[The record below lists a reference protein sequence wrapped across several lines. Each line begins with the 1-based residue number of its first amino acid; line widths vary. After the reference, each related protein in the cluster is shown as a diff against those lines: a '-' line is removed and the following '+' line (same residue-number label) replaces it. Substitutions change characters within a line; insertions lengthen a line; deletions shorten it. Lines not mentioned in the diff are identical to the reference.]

1 MVAIHSFNRLKHKWR
16 NFGNLYNMVSIIR
29 ECYIKTLTRIN
40 WEQTFIWIQSL
51 WTAIVRRIA
60 GEQLKGKRKACLNI
74 SWTKFIFSLQ
84 QNKTSRT
91 VWNDAQKTSS
101 LQSKGKKSIRFS
113 KKSIWVEIT
122 LTDFERQQFLHQWED
137 FLWVMEQIDRNFLGF
152 GAYWKNK

>member
-16 NFGNLYNMVSIIR
+16 NFSNLYNMVSIIR

-101 LQSKGKKSIRFS
+101 LQSKGKKINTFFKELDMSWNYTYGFWEATISSPMGGFFMGNGTDWS
-113 KKSIWVEIT
+113 ELSWFWGLLKK
-122 LTDFERQQFLHQWED
+122 
-137 FLWVMEQIDRNFLGF
+137 
-152 GAYWKNK
+152 